1 MPASAPIRAY
11 HTSRLTS
18 SSVRSPGRPAAWVRG
33 GGTRAMGTGPSP
45 TVSSPLT
52 RASLPR
58 IRRGRR
64 PVWVR
69 RVSGRRARRPGGC
82 RQADTNDA
90 ACRRDGRSWARRRA
104 PHARAA
110 PDAGR
115 TGMDGIADYTFVRLL
130 GEGNHGRFY
139 LARPPGRLPV
149 DADHV
154 AVKVMDAA
162 TTDDAFRRAT
172 RELRAFAAV
181 RSPYLVRLFDAGQQA
196 GTFFYAMEY
205 LPMGSL
211 AAPARPLERGEV
223 LRAVAQAA
231 LAAHDLHEAGL
242 VHRDV
247 KPGNV
252 LVHEAG
258 AKLSDLGLAQI
269 LAPGVTITGMGSVGS
284 VEYLDPAILRGRR
297 PSRSTDVVVAGRHP
311 APGADRDRGVRR

>member
-1 MPASAPIRAY
+1 
-11 HTSRLTS
+11 
-18 SSVRSPGRPAAWVRG
+18 
-33 GGTRAMGTGPSP
+33 
-45 TVSSPLT
+45 
-52 RASLPR
+52 
-58 IRRGRR
+58 
-64 PVWVR
+64 
-69 RVSGRRARRPGGC
+69 
-82 RQADTNDA
+82 
-90 ACRRDGRSWARRRA
+90 
-104 PHARAA
+104 
-110 PDAGR
+110 
-115 TGMDGIADYTFVRLL
+115 MDGIADYTFVRPL

-297 PSRSTDVVVAGRHP
+297 PSRSTDVWSLGVTLHRALTGTGVYGELPEGDPLLALRRVMSSAPRLDPSLRPEDAELISRCLHPDLAERPPTARAVAEGIARLP
-311 APGADRDRGVRR
+311 TA